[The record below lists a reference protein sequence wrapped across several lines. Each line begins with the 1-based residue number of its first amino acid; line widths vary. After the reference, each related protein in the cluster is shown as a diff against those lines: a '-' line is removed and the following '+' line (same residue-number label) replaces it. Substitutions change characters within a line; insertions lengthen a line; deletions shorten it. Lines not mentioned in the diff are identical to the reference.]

1 MPPLPSQQQR
11 TTSMAEPGS
20 EAATLKLI
28 ENVLDY
34 IRANLSNI
42 ERVWGADSVQYKSAS
57 EIMNSYLDENLRAH
71 SVDKED
77 IADLL
82 AKMSV
87 GDDTR
92 R

>member
-1 MPPLPSQQQR
+1 MSPQESQRATQ
-11 TTSMAEPGS
+11 EPGTAAGSAVS

-34 IRANLSNI
+34 IRSNLANI

-82 AKMSV
+82 AKMSQK
-87 GDDTR
+87 
-92 R
+92 